1 MLRAWDGKKVVRSE
15 GFEPPTL
22 GSEDR
27 CSIQLSYERAG
38 LNCSRP
44 EADGKPVLRF
54 ASAFHRA
61 IVNPFART

>member
-1 MLRAWDGKKVVRSE
+1 MHAV
-15 GFEPPTL
+15 GFEPTTF
-22 GSEDR
+22 GFEDR

-38 LNCSRP
+38 LKWSRP

-54 ASAFHRA
+54 APAFHRT